1 MPCVAFGWRR
11 GDRMGVA
18 VAGLERAGLREPPGV
33 EDRLRSQLED
43 ARAALERSERE
54 NRELRQRLARDP
66 VLLAQAGRA
75 TDFDEIVGTSPAFAR
90 VLEQVEQVA
99 PTDVPVLLLGE
110 TGTGKD
116 LVLRAVHDKSARRGR
131 ALVTINCAALPAALV
146 ESELFGYEK
155 GAFTGA
161 LQRTPGRFEAADGGS
176 LFLDEIGELPLEA
189 QAKLLRVLQT
199 GEFERLGSPRTIKVD
214 VRVLAAT
221 NRDLGREVRAG
232 RFRADLFYRLSVFPI
247 PLPPLRA
254 RPEDIPLLV
263 WHYIARRQVKL
274 GKTIRTVPEA
284 AMRALAAYAWPGNV
298 RELENVVERALI
310 MTAGDTLAVDPA
322 FLHAAPAG
330 AGGPSARLE
339 DVERD
344 HIVAVLA
351 ECGGRVSGKGNAADR
366 LGLNRSTLQ
375 FRMKKLGIERRP
387 RT

>member
-1 MPCVAFGWRR
+1 
-11 GDRMGVA
+11 MGGS
-18 VAGLERAGLREPPGV
+18 VAGPERAGVRTPLPGV
-33 EDRLRSQLED
+33 EDRVRSELQE

-54 NRELRQRLARDP
+54 NRELRRRLAGDGD
-66 VLLAQAGRA
+66 LRA
-75 TDFDEIVGTSPAFAR
+75 ERPPTATGADEIVGTSPAFAR

-116 LVLRAVHDKSARRGR
+116 LVARAVHDRSPRRGR

-161 LQRTPGRFEAADGGS
+161 LQRTPGRFEAAHGGS
-176 LFLDEIGELPLEA
+176 VFLDEIGELPLEA

-199 GEFERLGSPRTIKVD
+199 GEFERLGSPRTIEVD

-221 NRDLGREVRAG
+221 NRDLDREVREG

-274 GKTIRTVPEA
+274 GKAVRSVPEA
-284 AMRALAAYAWPGNV
+284 AMRALCAYSWPGNV

-310 MTAGDTLAVDPA
+310 VTGGETLALDPA
-322 FLHAAPAG
+322 CLQAAPA
-330 AGGPSARLE
+330 AAASVRLE
-339 DVERD
+339 DVERG
-344 HIVAVLA
+344 HILAVLDA
-351 ECGGRVSGKGNAADR
+351 CGGKVSGKGNAADR
-366 LGLNRSTLQ
+366 LGLSRSTLQ
-375 FRMKKLGIERRP
+375 FRMKKLGIGRR
-387 RT
+387 RD